1 MTSEQIYLRIL
12 HFLKIATSAVCS
24 VTNKKW
30 ISNNAIALIA
40 LLVSVWSA
48 WETSAVVQ
56 HQRQETTLTMARQ
69 VTVTLRRFD
78 PDVDPF
84 IWGGPESRELMKDK
98 FITMQ
103 VFNDGDAELQ
113 DVDMELL
120 VVKLGAWTLL
130 GQQKVDRLAP
140 HTQSSAVVSGAAHY
154 DPLPLAKGRV
164 TFTDGHGNRWVRWS
178 DGRLLA
184 K

>member
-1 MTSEQIYLRIL
+1 MTSERIL
-12 HFLKIATSAVCS
+12 HFLKIATSA

-40 LLVSVWSA
+40 LLVSIWSA
-48 WETSAVVQ
+48 WETVQ
-56 HQRQETTLTMARQ
+56 HQRQETTLAMARQ
-69 VTVTLRRFD
+69 VTVTLRRFN

-103 VFNDGDAELQ
+103 VFNDGEAELQ

-120 VVKLGAWTLL
+120 VVKLGMWTLL
-130 GQQKVDRLAP
+130 DQQKVDRLAP
-140 HTQSSAVVSGAAHY
+140 HTQSSAMVSGAAHY
-154 DPLPLAKGRV
+154 DPLARAKGRV

-184 K
+184 FIATKPKN